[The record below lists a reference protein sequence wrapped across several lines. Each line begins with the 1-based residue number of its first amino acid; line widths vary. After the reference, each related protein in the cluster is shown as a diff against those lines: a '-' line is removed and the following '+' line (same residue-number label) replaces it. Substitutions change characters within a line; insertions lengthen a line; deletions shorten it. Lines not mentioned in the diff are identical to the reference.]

1 MIDVTS
7 LTDGSVNGDGV
18 FDKLMTSVT
27 AHVER
32 QYSNSRITGAD
43 YANVYLGSL
52 TTVLNQSSSFLL
64 QSEQLNKQLLLLDE
78 QIANVQANT
87 ELVTAQKD
95 KLTADTDLVNAQ
107 KEKLEADT
115 AISVKQLEVLQAQ
128 IEQSNASKLLTNQQ
142 KTNAE
147 AQYDLILKQQ
157 DKADK
162 ETALL
167 EQKLTTEIA
176 QTIGDETTVKGIL
189 GKQMELIQKQAEGF
203 DRNAEQKLTKMM
215 IDTWTVRQST
225 DGADTLNNGLADDQI
240 NNVLNIAKAGIGAP
254 TN

>member
-7 LTDGSVNGDGV
+7 LTDGSINGDGV

-78 QIANVQANT
+78 QIANVQANS
-87 ELVTAQKD
+87 ELVAAQKA
-95 KLTADTDLVNAQ
+95 KM
-107 KEKLEADT
+107 EADT
-115 AISVKQLEVLQAQ
+115 ALSVKQLEVLQAQ
-128 IEQSNASKLLTNQQ
+128 IEQSNASTQLTNQQ

-176 QTIGDETTVKGIL
+176 QTVGDETTVKGIL

-203 DRNAEQKLTKMM
+203 DRNSEQKLVKMM

-225 DGADTLNNGLADDQI
+225 DGADTLNNGLSDDQI
-240 NNVLNIAKAGIGAP
+240 NNVLNIAKTGIGAP
-254 TN
+254 TYNP

>member
-27 AHVER
+27 THVER

-52 TTVLNQSSSFLL
+52 TTVLNQSSAFLL

-87 ELVTAQKD
+87 ELVN
-95 KLTADTDLVNAQ
+95 VQ
-107 KEKLEADT
+107 KEKIEADT

-128 IEQSNASKLLTNQQ
+128 IEQSNASTQLTNQQ

>member
-1 MIDVTS
+1 MIDVAS
-7 LTDGSVNGDGV
+7 LTDGSINGDGV

-27 AHVER
+27 AHIER
-32 QYSNSRITGAD
+32 QSSNSRITGSD

-78 QIANVQANT
+78 QIANVQANS
-87 ELVTAQKD
+87 ELVAAQKA
-95 KLTADTDLVNAQ
+95 KM
-107 KEKLEADT
+107 EADT
-115 AISVKQLEVLQAQ
+115 ALSVKQLEVLQAQ
-128 IEQSNASKLLTNQQ
+128 IEQSNASTALTNRQ

-167 EQKLTTEIA
+167 DQKLTTEIA

-203 DRNAEQKLTKMM
+203 DRNAEQKLVKMM

-225 DGADTLNNGLADDQI
+225 DGADTLNNGLADSEI
-240 NNVLNIAKAGIGAP
+240 NNVLNIAKTGVGAP
-254 TN
+254 TFNP

>member
-7 LTDGSVNGDGV
+7 LTDGSINGDGV

-52 TTVLNQSSSFLL
+52 TTVLNQSSTFLL

-78 QIANVQANT
+78 QIANVQANS
-87 ELVTAQKD
+87 ELVAAQKD
-95 KLTADTDLVNAQ
+95 KM
-107 KEKLEADT
+107 EADT
-115 AISVKQLEVLQAQ
+115 ALSIKQLEVLQAQ
-128 IEQSNASKLLTNQQ
+128 IEQSNASTELTNQQ

-167 EQKLTTEIA
+167 DQKLTTEIA
-176 QTIGDETTVKGIL
+176 QTTGDETTVKGIL

-203 DRNAEQKLTKMM
+203 DRNAEQKLVKMM

-225 DGADTLNNGLADDQI
+225 DGADTLNNGLADSEI
-240 NNVLNIAKAGIGAP
+240 NNVLNIAKTGVGAP
-254 TN
+254 TYNP